1 MSRTW
6 SRAALCAF
14 SLLLL
19 APVAGTA
26 QAEPT
31 LPPGSVQAT
40 QAAPPPVE
48 PASIDDGK
56 RDELLGRGWQESG
69 DLLWTTSG
77 DAEGF
82 HLLTAEAR
90 TGYTWRTA
98 ASLRQPG
105 LPADQ
110 WVGNACVTGSG
121 KRAVVVYAPRTFTN
135 DEKLSNRGG
144 YTAVVDLASGAVTEL
159 PIRTTLAYF
168 NPGCGADDVAALTQG
183 ADTDLGK
190 TGVFTLDTATG
201 ALSARTELRS
211 QLTSAVP
218 TPKGLVVA
226 AAGTLALV
234 GEGGKLE
241 RLNPTRGVA
250 YNLTPDADGGVV
262 YAQGAD
268 KDGVEVRRFPGSG
281 KESALLATGRSGEVG
296 IARGT
301 QGRVFL
307 TGKPAK
313 VEKLPKSVVKLDVD
327 VRAEVSTAGEAAVTG
342 LRASGKADLAT
353 QPVHI
358 AAKSTKTGRDLGFTV
373 NPADNPVRRAGS
385 KPEGVT
391 IQQSPAN
398 GDATTA
404 EVGIAADD
412 PDSLCSVPRN
422 DPAIQVMQPKPKQVE
437 WAANMAI
444 EGGLTIQRPQNW
456 HSNGLPSYSPQ
467 GLFPPRIMTGKVPA
481 QVMLGILGQES
492 NLWQASRYIMPGDYG
507 NPLIGNYYGLASYDD
522 DPDND
527 WIIRPEHS
535 DCGYGVSQMT
545 DGMRRGGSLSPI
557 QQKAIATDYAA
568 AIAAGMQ
575 LLQAKWIELQAAGV
589 LMNDN
594 DPSKI
599 ENWFAAAWS
608 YNSGYYAPNREGA
621 NGAYG
626 LGWTNNPANP
636 RYPEGR
642 AMFGKDPRDF
652 AKPQQWPYPERV
664 LGFAANPPSGYE
676 APDVEVPFFRA
687 AWWMSEELRDL
698 AKPDWRT
705 FCDPVKN
712 LCSPTVDYVPDHP
725 DVVDEPAGPCG
736 HKSVDGYYDLK
747 CWWHHPVTWKA
758 NCADD
763 CGNEFIRYDY
773 PAYENNEPADGTS
786 YPPTCGTAGLPT
798 SAMVVDDIPR
808 MTAPVRDVN
817 CKRANFADGTFELT
831 FGHNAAGQDSG
842 KIGLQQ
848 SGGGYGSHFYFT
860 DIGMASDDES
870 RQLEVKARWTLDQ
883 VLATPAEVWVNRPKA
898 LENSNLAMDYVVDT
912 ANGPQTVTAQYP
924 GLGDKWINLGTFPFN
939 GRPSVSVSSL
949 HEASFAT
956 TPKIAFDAVAFVPA
970 QASNGKVAKIT
981 SHANLCLAPQN
992 NGVDSG
998 VAAVQ
1003 RACTGDF
1010 AEKWAVNWLGT
1021 HIGPNGQQRHLYTF
1035 RNENSGK
1042 CLEVPNNRTDV
1053 GAPVQQANCVSSAF
1067 NQQWS
1072 SGSPILDI
1080 NGKND
1085 FANRN
1090 SGLYMGIAGC
1100 NTTPGTPVQQ
1110 ITYGQ
1115 ICNNDANAT
1124 TWRFVFVS

>member
-19 APVAGTA
+19 GPVVGTA

-40 QAAPPPVE
+40 QAAAPPVE
-48 PASIDDGK
+48 PPSIDDGK
-56 RDELLGRGWQESG
+56 RDELLGPGWQESG

-90 TGYTWRTA
+90 TGYTWRTT

-110 WVGNACVTGSG
+110 WIGNACVTGSG

-135 DEKLSNRGG
+135 DDKLANRGG

-159 PIRTTLAYF
+159 PVRTSLAYF
-168 NPGCGADDVAALTQG
+168 NPGCGAGDVVALTQG

-201 ALSARTELRS
+201 ALSGRTELRS

-234 GEGGKLE
+234 GADGKLE
-241 RLNPTRGVA
+241 RLTPTRGVA

-281 KESALLATGRSGEVG
+281 KESELLATGRTGEVG

-301 QGRVFL
+301 AGRVFL

-313 VEKLPKSVVKLDVD
+313 VEKLPRSVTELDVD
-327 VRAEVSTAGEAAVTG
+327 ARAEVSTSGEAAVTG
-342 LRASGKADLAT
+342 LRASGKATLAT

-373 NPADNPVRRAGS
+373 NPADNPVRGTGS
-385 KPEGVT
+385 EAKGVEVR
-391 IQQSPAN
+391 QPPAN
-398 GDATTA
+398 GDATTG
-404 EVGIAADD
+404 EVGITADD

-437 WAANMAI
+437 WAADMAI
-444 EGGLTIQRPQNW
+444 EGGLTIQRPANW
-456 HSNGLPSYSPQ
+456 HSNGLPAYSPQ

-507 NPLIGNYYGLASYDD
+507 NPLIGNYYGLESYDD

-527 WIIRPEHS
+527 WIIRPEHA

-545 DGMRRGGSLSPI
+545 DGMRRGGSLSSL
-557 QQKAIATDYAA
+557 QQKAVATDYAA

-575 LLQAKWIELQAAGV
+575 LLQDKWIQLQAAGV
-589 LMNDN
+589 RMNDN

-599 ENWFAAAWS
+599 ENWFAAAWA
-608 YNSGYYAPNREGA
+608 YNSGYHPPGEEGS
-621 NGAYG
+621 NGAHG
-626 LGWTNNPANP
+626 LGWVNNPANP

-642 AMFGKDPRDF
+642 APFGKDPRDF

-664 LGFAANPPSGYE
+664 MGFAANPPSGYE
-676 APDVEVPFFRA
+676 APGVEVPFFRA
-687 AWWMSEELRDL
+687 AWWNSEAFRDGV
-698 AKPDWRT
+698 KPSWWT
-705 FCDPVKN
+705 FCDPAKN
-712 LCSPTVDYVPDHP
+712 SCSKDNDYLPNHP
-725 DVVDEPAGPCG
+725 DVVGEPAGPCG

-747 CWWHHPVTWKA
+747 CWWHDAVSWK
-758 NCADD
+758 DD
-763 CGNEFIRYDY
+763 CPNTCGNEFIRYDY
-773 PAYENNEPADGTS
+773 PAYANAEPADGTS

-798 SAMVVDDIPR
+798 SALVVDDIPR
-808 MTAPVRDVN
+808 LTPPVRNVG
-817 CKRANFADGTFELT
+817 CKRTNFADGTFQLT
-831 FGHNAAGQDSG
+831 FGRNAAGQESG
-842 KIGLQQ
+842 KIALQQ

-860 DIGMASDDES
+860 DLGIASDVVSE
-870 RQLEVKARWTLDQ
+870 QLAVSARWTLGQ
-883 VLATPAEVWVNRPKA
+883 VLTSPAEVWVNRPM
-898 LENSNLAMDYVVDT
+898 AMEDSRQSIEYVVDT
-912 ANGPQTVTAQYP
+912 ANGPLTVNAVWP
-924 GLGDKWINLGTFPFN
+924 GTGDKWINLGTFPFN
-939 GRPSVSVSSL
+939 GKPSVSVSSL
-949 HEASFAT
+949 KKTSFAT
-956 TPKIAFDAVAFVPA
+956 PDKIAFDAVAFVPA
-970 QASNGKVAKIT
+970 EASSGKVAKIT
-981 SHANLCLAPQN
+981 SHANLCLAPQGS
-992 NGVDSG
+992 GVDSG
-998 VAAVQ
+998 VPAVQ
-1003 RACTGDF
+1003 RTCTGDF
-1010 AEKWAVNWLGT
+1010 AEKWAVNWIT
-1021 HIGPNGQQRHLYTF
+1021 TYTDANGLKRYVYQF

-1042 CLEVPNNRTDV
+1042 CLEVPDNRTDV
-1053 GAPVQQANCVSSAF
+1053 GAPVQQANCVWGAY
-1067 NQQWS
+1067 NQQWA
-1072 SGSPILDI
+1072 SGSTILDI

-1090 SGLYMGIAGC
+1090 SGLYMGLAGC
-1100 NTTPGTPVQQ
+1100 NTTPGAPVQQ
-1110 ITYGQ
+1110 IPFGLV
-1115 ICNNDANAT
+1115 CNNDAYAT
-1124 TWRFVFVS
+1124 TWRFSFLN